1 MASGK
6 AVFNILWDDSF
17 IAEKSCKYAAAK
29 RGMSRS
35 GAEGLAYMYLL
46 SFDAI
51 QNRGGMLS
59 NKRDSYRDLVFILGV
74 TLNHVLYF
82 YPVDLFPN
90 YIIMKSDF

>member
-1 MASGK
+1 
-6 AVFNILWDDSF
+6 
-17 IAEKSCKYAAAK
+17 
-29 RGMSRS
+29 
-35 GAEGLAYMYLL
+35 MYLL

-74 TLNHVLYF
+74 TLNHILYF
-82 YPVDLFPN
+82 YPVDLFRN